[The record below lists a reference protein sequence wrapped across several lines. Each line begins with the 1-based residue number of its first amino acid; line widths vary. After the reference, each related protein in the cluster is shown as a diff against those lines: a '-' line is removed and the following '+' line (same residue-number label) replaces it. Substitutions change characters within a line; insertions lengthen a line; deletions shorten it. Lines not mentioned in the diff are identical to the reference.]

1 MGSGSDDWFHA
12 HAHGILWAIEVMWV
26 VGFLAVFVVYFVIKR
41 RVKKKKAAAAAKKG
55 PVE

>member
-26 VGFLAVFVVYFVIKR
+26 AGFLAVFVVYFVIKR
-41 RVKKKKAAAAAKKG
+41 RVKKKKAEAAAKK
-55 PVE
+55 ESAE